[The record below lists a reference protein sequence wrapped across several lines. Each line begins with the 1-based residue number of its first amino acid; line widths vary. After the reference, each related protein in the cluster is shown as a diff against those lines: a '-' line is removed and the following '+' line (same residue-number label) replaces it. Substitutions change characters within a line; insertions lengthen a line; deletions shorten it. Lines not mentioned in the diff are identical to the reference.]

1 MKLIRI
7 PPARFAT
14 QYPRFVVATALSTG
28 LVLTVPTGAIAAA
41 AGTGSGG
48 AMVHCTS
55 DLPEFGRLSVT
66 KVMPNGTAGFFQL
79 GNPTVS
85 THNRFIG
92 TCTLSGVI
100 PTGWTVNEAPD
111 VALAAIPGSGN
122 AGTFVWNGT
131 EDDAV
136 ISDPGTFVNSGTFS
150 DDAVGFVQ
158 YLSVEKFV
166 NTGAVVSNS
175 PGFGAEGTT
184 ASPSCPTCTFVNL
197 GALRVGAKA
206 AFVSSSIFQLPVG
219 GTVSVTPGGE
229 FDVANESTFDIEGGS
244 AKGRVVTGQFLG
256 QGPATIEFAANLP
269 TASQGTVDI
278 ATTANLTGVIA
289 KHWTVDNTGGSIA
302 ASGSGNA
309 GTFVMEPGLDD
320 ATVSDA
326 TPFTNSGTF
335 IDDATGFAQSIEVP
349 RFVNAGSF
357 EVNAPDFSVA
367 APTGVTP
374 VFVENGAL
382 MVGPKGGFSAAGV
395 FDLSGTIVDHGVFSI
410 DGTTLNVDGGSVM
423 GRPLTALYHLGAT
436 AGTIKFGPSE
446 ATSSGAVDIGITM
459 TLEGVIPTHWTVE
472 GGGGTTITAENS
484 GNNGTIDWTGNGH
497 FSAGAT
503 FVNRGTVSV
512 QGDTGMYVS
521 VADFVDAPKSHTLVN
536 RGADFS
542 LTGNLSNFGA
552 LNLTNSSATVSGN
565 YEQSATSVLGV
576 EVANN
581 DTSGELKVGGNA
593 GLAGALAVSKS
604 KAYSPRTG
612 DTQQVVTAHLTTGR
626 FRPVSGT
633 NYGGGLVST
642 VNYSADRGSHVGGAQ
657 GWLVTVAN

>member
-1 MKLIRI
+1 MIRLTRI
-7 PPARFAT
+7 LQVRFAT
-14 QYPRFVVATALSTG
+14 QYPRFVVAAALSTG
-28 LVLTVPTGAIAAA
+28 LVLIVPTSAIAAA
-41 AGTGSGG
+41 AGTSSGG
-48 AMVHCTS
+48 ATVHCTS
-55 DLPEFGRLSVT
+55 DLAEFGPLSVT
-66 KVMPNGTAGFFQL
+66 QVMPAGTAGFFQL
-79 GNPTVS
+79 GDPTVS

-100 PTGWTVNEAPD
+100 PTGWTVNEAPG
-111 VALAAIPGSGN
+111 VSLSAIPGSGN
-122 AGTFVWNGT
+122 AGTFVWNGA
-131 EDDAV
+131 EDDAD

-158 YLSVEKFV
+158 YLSIEKFV
-166 NTGAVVSNS
+166 NTGAVVANA

-256 QGPATIEFAANLP
+256 QGPATVEFAANLP
-269 TASQGTVDI
+269 GASQGTVYI
-278 ATTANLTGVIA
+278 ATTADLKGVIA
-289 KHWTVDNTGGSIA
+289 KHWTVDNTGGSIS

-320 ATVSDA
+320 AALSDA

-335 IDDATGFAQSIEVP
+335 IDDATGFAQSIYVP

-374 VFVENGAL
+374 VFVDNGPL
-382 MVGPKGGFSAAGV
+382 VVGPKGGFSAAGV
-395 FDLSGTIVDHGVFSI
+395 FDLAGTIVDHGAFSI
-410 DGTTLNVDGGSVM
+410 DGTTLNVDGGSVV

-436 AGTIKFGPSE
+436 PGTVRFGPAE
-446 ATSSGAVDIGITM
+446 AGSSGAVDIGITM
-459 TLEGVIPTHWTVE
+459 TLEGVIPAHWTVE
-472 GGGGTTITAENS
+472 GVSGTTITAENS

-521 VADFVDAPKSHTLVN
+521 VANFVDAPHSHTLVS
-536 RGADFS
+536 GGGDFS

-552 LNLTNSSATVSGN
+552 LDLTNSAVTVSGN
-565 YEQSATSVLGV
+565 YDQSASAVLGV
-576 EVANN
+576 EVAGN
-581 DTSGELKVGGNA
+581 DSSGELKVGGNA
-593 GLAGALAVSKS
+593 GLAGALAVNKS

-612 DTQQVVTAHLTTGR
+612 DTQQVVTAHLTSGR

-633 NYGGGLVST
+633 NYGGGLASS
-642 VNYSADRGSHVGGAQ
+642 VNYSGTGGVTLVVRRG
-657 GWLVTVAN
+657 T